1 MEFTHMDIN
10 IVRCIKRD
18 SNMVLVDTHIYRI
31 GSRSYKFACGFGCA
45 SLNNALKVK
54 YDHCNL
60 QVNQFLIL
68 FVTLGIQFR
77 EEINS
82 LVFKNPVPP

>member
-31 GSRSYKFACGFGCA
+31 GSRRYKFACDPDYA
-45 SLNNALKVK
+45 SLNNALKIK
-54 YDHCNL
+54 YDYANL
-60 QVNQFLIL
+60 QANQLLIL
-68 FVTLGIQFR
+68 FITLGAQFR
-77 EEINS
+77 EKINS
-82 LVFKNPVPP
+82 LIFKNPVPP

>member
-31 GSRSYKFACGFGCA
+31 GSRRYKEWK
-45 SLNNALKVK
+45 LNNALKVK

-60 QVNQFLIL
+60 QANQFLIL